1 MTPSPQQ
8 LNIFNAIRVGDH
20 NILVDAKAG
29 TGKTT
34 TIVVGMEYVPRG
46 SALLAPSIVFL
57 AFNKG
62 IAETLKQRCP
72 RNVLCST
79 FHALGRRA
87 LIDSNII
94 DRNFKL
100 DASKCR
106 KILYNIMEYDDEDF
120 RDVLRLVG
128 LLKSS
133 VQEVEYGDIN
143 PADLIEF
150 HGLDFIQP
158 ERAIHAALRVL
169 KTSDENLDTI
179 DFDDMLHL
187 AIKFNAFFEPREWIF
202 VDEAQDLN
210 GIQHE
215 IVTRL
220 QSPNHDTKFWKEQTP
235 AGIASGHEYVST
247 TRICAVGDPCQAI
260 YGFRGAHADSMS
272 TLAKRFSMRTYPLTV
287 SYRCPKA
294 VVREAQRYLK

>member
-8 LNIFNAIRVGDH
+8 HDIFNGIRVGDH

-34 TIVVGMEYVPRG
+34 TIVEGMKYVPRG

-57 AFNKG
+57 AFNKN

-100 DASKCR
+100 DSTKCR

-120 RDVLRLVG
+120 RDTLRLVG

-133 VQEVEYGDIN
+133 VQELEYGDIN
-143 PADLIEF
+143 PSDLIEY
-150 HGLDFIQP
+150 HGLDFMQP

-187 AIKFNAFFEPREWIF
+187 AVKFNAFFEPREWIF

-215 IVTRL
+215 IVFRLCNFKTDSEVVVNTQYQKISSTR
-220 QSPNHDTKFWKEQTP
+220 
-235 AGIASGHEYVST
+235 V
-247 TRICAVGDPCQAI
+247 CAVGDPCQAI
-260 YGFRGAHADSMS
+260 YGFRGAHSDSMS
-272 TLAKRFSMRTYPLTV
+272 ILAKRFSMRTYPLTV

-294 VVREAQRYLK
+294 VVREAQRFLQ

>member
-8 LNIFNAIRVGDH
+8 HDIFNGIRVGDH

-34 TIVVGMEYVPRG
+34 TIVEGMKYVPRG

-100 DASKCR
+100 DAAKCR
-106 KILYNIMEYDDEDF
+106 KILYNIMEYDDDDF

-150 HGLDFIQP
+150 HGLDFMQP
-158 ERAIHAALRVL
+158 ERAIQSALRVL

-187 AIKFNAFFEPREWIF
+187 AVKFNAFFEPRDWAFI
-202 VDEAQDLN
+202 DEGQDLN
-210 GIQHE
+210 PIQHE
-215 IVTRL
+215 IVWRLCYKESHPFSVRQGITEPTSSTR
-220 QSPNHDTKFWKEQTP
+220 
-235 AGIASGHEYVST
+235 V
-247 TRICAVGDPCQAI
+247 CAVGDPCQAI

-272 TLAKRFSMRTYPLTV
+272 ILAKRFSMRTYPLTV

-294 VVREAQRYLK
+294 VVREAQNYLR